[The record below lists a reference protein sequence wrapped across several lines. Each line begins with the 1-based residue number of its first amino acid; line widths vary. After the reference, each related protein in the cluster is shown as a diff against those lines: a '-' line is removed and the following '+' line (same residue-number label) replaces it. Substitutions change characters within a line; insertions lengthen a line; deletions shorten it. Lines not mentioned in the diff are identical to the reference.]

1 MIEEDIDLV
10 LANRGLLGRLFR
22 RFFRVIERS
31 WQLYPL
37 GLLFGL
43 GLRSAS
49 ADPLD
54 ARARSDPNDKRSGTF
69 AMIYPN

>member
-54 ARARSDPNDKRSGTF
+54 ARARETRTINAAVPLQ
-69 AMIYPN
+69 